1 MARSRSPGL
10 DPTREELRLERK
22 ARRHTARRRAILDA
36 ASRLL
41 ATRGTESF
49 TVSAVAAAA
58 GVSKP
63 AVYYYF
69 DSKDELVVA
78 LVADVTQ
85 AETEALRRASDPATD
100 AVDALV
106 RAVRAL
112 VEHYADDLDRYRIAH
127 LWTHANSISE
137 YLRRSSASVERD
149 QLDANLARRLATDPS
164 LASVGSGSPRAL
176 VTAAFAAAHGL
187 LTTACVPKPGATPD
201 AVPLSELGAIV
212 ETLLRRALGGHE
224 SQ

>member
-10 DPTREELRLERK
+10 DPTREELRLARK
-22 ARRHTARRRAILDA
+22 ARRHTDRRSAILGA

-41 ATRGTESF
+41 ATQGTESF

-69 DSKDELVVA
+69 DSKEDLVGA
-78 LVADVTQ
+78 LVADVMQ
-85 AETEALRRASDPATD
+85 AETEAVRRATDSATD

-112 VEHYADDLDRYRIAH
+112 VEHYADDLDRYRIAY
-127 LWTHANSISE
+127 LWPHAYAIPE
-137 YLRRSSASVERD
+137 HLRRSPASVERD
-149 QLDANLARRLATDPS
+149 QLDANLARRLGADPS
-164 LASVGSGSPRAL
+164 LVSVGSGRPRAL

-187 LTTACVPKPGATPD
+187 LTTACVAQARADPD
-201 AVPLSELGAIV
+201 IVALSELGAVV
-212 ETLLRRALGGHE
+212 ETLLRRALGGRE
-224 SQ
+224 SR

>member
-1 MARSRSPGL
+1 
-10 DPTREELRLERK
+10 LRLARK
-22 ARRHTARRRAILDA
+22 ARRHTDRRRAILGA

-69 DSKDELVVA
+69 DSKEDLVGA
-78 LVADVTQ
+78 LVTEVVQ

-112 VEHYADDLDRYRIAH
+112 VEHYAHDLDRYRIAY
-127 LWTHANSISE
+127 LWPHAFSIPE
-137 YLRRSSASVERD
+137 HLRRSAASVERD
-149 QLDANLARRLATDPS
+149 QLDANLARRLAADPS
-164 LASVGSGSPRAL
+164 LVSVGGGRPRGL

-187 LTTACVPKPGATPD
+187 LTNACVARPGSSPD
-201 AVPLSELGAIV
+201 TVPLSELGAIV
-212 ETLLRRALGGHE
+212 ETLLRRALGGRE
-224 SQ
+224 SR